1 LDGHSQRLYRLNQLP
16 DRLDW
21 QAVRHRDIPSVYPVS
36 AVNELD
42 SLEKVSTDVVGCN
55 ACPRPWGIAYVIRHY
70 ALPSVRVKE
79 VIVTVKPELIV
90 VLLTSMS
97 PPLPVAVTVPC
108 K

>member
-1 LDGHSQRLYRLNQLP
+1 LH
-16 DRLDW
+16 W
-21 QAVRHRDIPSVYPVS
+21 QTIATGYVAIVRAVQTM
-36 AVNELD
+36 NKLD
-42 SLEKVSTDVVGCN
+42 SLIQVAANIVGCN